1 MALVHLDQT
10 WQRVL
15 ESHDYPPAI
24 SAVLGQLM
32 AATALLASTIKD
44 ETSLKAEIRG
54 SGPLTL
60 AAIECNSRGEMRALA
75 RWDGPLGNIASGG
88 LSALVGNGLLV
99 MTTEP
104 PKGERYQGIVSLEG
118 DTIATVLERYFRD
131 SEQLPTR
138 LWLSAD
144 EQRAT
149 GLLLQQIPGEREE
162 DSWERL
168 QVLSDTVTHQE
179 LLELPREQL
188 LHRLYHQEEL
198 KMFASKGHQ
207 FNCGCSRERVGQM
220 LISLG
225 RQEVEETLEQE
236 GEVKVDC
243 EFCNQVYLFDEQGIA
258 RLFGDQGGDILH

>member
-1 MALVHLDQT
+1 MVHLDQT

-15 ESHDYPPAI
+15 QSHDYPPAI
-24 SAVLGQLM
+24 SALLGQLM

-44 ETSLKAEIRG
+44 ETSLKVEIRG

-60 AAIECNSRGEMRALA
+60 VAVECNSRGEMRALA
-75 RWDGPLGNIASGG
+75 RWSDPLGNIASGG
-88 LSALVGNGLLV
+88 LQALVGNGLLV

-118 DTIATVLERYFRD
+118 DTIAIVLERYFRD

-144 EQRAT
+144 DQRAT

-162 DSWERL
+162 DSWQRL
-168 QVLSDTVTHQE
+168 QALTDTVTHQE
-179 LLELPREQL
+179 LLDLPREQL
-188 LHRLYHQEEL
+188 LQRLYHQEEL
-198 KMFASKGHQ
+198 KMFASKGHE
-207 FNCGCSRERVGQM
+207 FRCGCSQAKVGEM
-220 LISLG
+220 LISIG
-225 RQEVEETLEQE
+225 RQEVEETIEQE

-243 EFCNQVYLFDEQGIA
+243 EFCNQVYLYDQQAVA
-258 RLFGDQGGDILH
+258 RLFGDQDGDVLH

>member
-1 MALVHLDQT
+1 
-10 WQRVL
+10 
-15 ESHDYPPAI
+15 
-24 SAVLGQLM
+24 M

-44 ETSLKAEIRG
+44 ETSLKVEIRG

-75 RWDGPLGNIASGG
+75 RWDDPLGNISSGG
-88 LSALVGNGLLV
+88 LQALVGNGLLV

-118 DTIATVLERYFRD
+118 DTIAIVLERYFRD

-168 QVLSDTVTHQE
+168 QVLTDTVTNQE

-188 LHRLYHQEEL
+188 LQRLYHQEEL
-198 KMFASKGHQ
+198 RMFASKGHQ
-207 FNCGCSRERVGQM
+207 FRCGCSMERVGEM
-220 LISLG
+220 LISVG
-225 RQEVEETLEQE
+225 RREMEETLAQE
-236 GEVKVDC
+236 DEVKVNC
-243 EFCNQVYLFDEQGIA
+243 EFCNQTYLFDHQAIA
-258 RLFGDQGGDILH
+258 RLFGDQDGDILH